1 MGKSDIITPMKF
13 SWQNRQSCVDISE
26 SNVNQTVT
34 LAGWVD
40 TTRDHGHL
48 LFIHLRDRSG
58 TMQVVCD
65 ENLNQ
70 GIYKLSKT
78 LKSEF
83 VIKVT
88 GNIQMR
94 SKETINSDMVSG
106 TIELIAE
113 EIDVLSKAKTPPFM
127 VSEKSSEK
135 LGLDVDEDLR
145 LQYRYLDL
153 RRSPMQKNMIGRAN
167 IVRALR
173 DTLNNGGFLDIET
186 PFLTKSTPEGA
197 RDYLVPS
204 RTHKNTFFALP
215 QSPQLFKQLL
225 MMSGL
230 ERYYQVVKCFR
241 DEDLRPNR
249 QPEFTQLDLEASF
262 VNEDDV
268 MNLTNELIKAAFE
281 SNGITINHEFP
292 CMTYKDAM
300 DTYGTDAPDLR
311 YGMAFANVTDV
322 FKGSGYKIF
331 NSIIEAGGAIKG
343 FALPGLANELSK
355 NMLQN
360 DLASKSIQ
368 ACGGK
373 GLTWM
378 KVLENDQFES
388 NIVQFFSQ
396 EQLVAAR
403 EATGAEVGDIMM
415 FVADTNP
422 NTVNHVLGRFRIMVA
437 ERFKLIPED
446 VYAGCWITDFP
457 LFEKTDTGLT
467 SLHHPFTQPAQH
479 IHESMNEDDILNV
492 TARAY
497 DIVIN
502 GQEVG
507 GGSIRIHDSQQQA
520 LIFKLLNL
528 SDEEIQQKFG
538 FFVDAL
544 AYGTPPH
551 GGLALGIDRLVS
563 VILNTPSIRDVIAF
577 PKNRVAFCP
586 LTKAPSIV
594 EQTQLDDLNIT
605 HQTPIEE
612 LIES

>member
-1 MGKSDIITPMKF
+1 MKF
-13 SWQNRQSCVDISE
+13 NWNQRQSCHDITE
-26 SNVNQTVT
+26 AHVNQTVT

-70 GIYKLSKT
+70 GIYQQSKT
-78 LKSEF
+78 LRSEY
-83 VIKVT
+83 VIKIT
-88 GNIQMR
+88 GTVQMR

-106 TIELIAE
+106 TIEVIATD
-113 EIDVLSKAKTPPFM
+113 IDILSKAKTPPFM
-127 VSEKSSEK
+127 VSEKSTEK
-135 LGLDVDEDLR
+135 LDMSVDEDLR

-153 RRSPMQKNMIGRAN
+153 RRQPMQKNIIGRAK
-167 IVRALR
+167 IVQALR
-173 DTLNNGGFLDIET
+173 DTLNQAEFLDIET

-262 VNEDDV
+262 VDESDII
-268 MNLTNELIKAAFE
+268 NLTNTLIKAAFD
-281 SNGITINHEFP
+281 SNGIAINHDFAT
-292 CMTYKDAM
+292 MTYEHALN
-300 DTYGTDAPDLR
+300 TYGTDAPDLR
-311 YGMAFANVTDV
+311 YGMTFSDVTEH

-331 NSIIEAGGAIKG
+331 NSIIDAGGAIKG

-360 DLASKSIQ
+360 DLASKAIQ

-378 KVLENDQFES
+378 KVLPDNQFES
-388 NIVQFFSQ
+388 NIVQFFSN
-396 EQLVAAR
+396 EQLIAAR
-403 EATGAEVGDIMM
+403 DAVNAEVGDVMM
-415 FVADTNP
+415 FVADTSLD
-422 NTVNHVLGRFRIMVA
+422 TVNQVLGRFRIYLA
-437 ERFKLIPED
+437 ERFNLIPDD
-446 VYAGCWITDFP
+446 VYAGCWVTDFP
-457 LFEKTDTGLT
+457 LFEKTESGLT
-467 SLHHPFTQPAQH
+467 SLHHPFTQPSTS
-479 IHESMNEDDILNV
+479 IHEGMSEDDILAIK
-492 TARAY
+492 ARAY

-507 GGSIRIHDSQQQA
+507 GGSIRIHDSAQQA
-520 LIFKLLNL
+520 LIFKLLKL
-528 SDEEIQQKFG
+528 SDEEIEQKFG
-538 FFVDAL
+538 FFVNAL
-544 AYGTPPH
+544 AHGTPPH
-551 GGLALGIDRLVS
+551 GGLAIGIDRLVS
-563 VILNTPSIRDVIAF
+563 VILATPSIRDVIAF

-586 LTKAPSIV
+586 LTKAPSV
-594 EQTQLDDLNIT
+594 VDQAQLDDLNIT
-605 HQTPIEE
+605 HKAPIEA

>member
-1 MGKSDIITPMKF
+1 
-13 SWQNRQSCVDISE
+13 
-26 SNVNQTVT
+26 
-34 LAGWVD
+34 
-40 TTRDHGHL
+40 
-48 LFIHLRDRSG
+48 
-58 TMQVVCD
+58 
-65 ENLNQ
+65 
-70 GIYKLSKT
+70 
-78 LKSEF
+78 
-83 VIKVT
+83 
-88 GNIQMR
+88 
-94 SKETINSDMVSG
+94 
-106 TIELIAE
+106 
-113 EIDVLSKAKTPPFM
+113 
-127 VSEKSSEK
+127 
-135 LGLDVDEDLR
+135 
-145 LQYRYLDL
+145 
-153 RRSPMQKNMIGRAN
+153 
-167 IVRALR
+167 
-173 DTLNNGGFLDIET
+173 
-186 PFLTKSTPEGA
+186 
-197 RDYLVPS
+197 
-204 RTHKNTFFALP
+204 
-215 QSPQLFKQLL
+215 
-225 MMSGL
+225 
-230 ERYYQVVKCFR
+230 
-241 DEDLRPNR
+241 
-249 QPEFTQLDLEASF
+249 
-262 VNEDDV
+262 
-268 MNLTNELIKAAFE
+268 
-281 SNGITINHEFP
+281 
-292 CMTYKDAM
+292 MTYKDAM

-437 ERFKLIPED
+437 ERFNLIPED

-479 IHESMNEDDILNV
+479 IHESMNEADILNV

-520 LIFKLLNL
+520 LIL
-528 SDEEIQQKFG
+528 SYSIFLMKKFNRSLA
-538 FFVDAL
+538 FLWMHLPMAPHPMVD
-544 AYGTPPH
+544 
-551 GGLALGIDRLVS
+551 
-563 VILNTPSIRDVIAF
+563 
-577 PKNRVAFCP
+577 
-586 LTKAPSIV
+586 
-594 EQTQLDDLNIT
+594 
-605 HQTPIEE
+605 
-612 LIES
+612 

>member
-1 MGKSDIITPMKF
+1 MKF
-13 SWQNRQSCVDISE
+13 TWNNRQSCADITE
-26 SNVNQTVT
+26 KHIDQTIT

-70 GIYKLSKT
+70 GLYKLSKS
-78 LKSEF
+78 LRSEF
-83 VIKVT
+83 VIKIT
-88 GNIQMR
+88 GNVQMR
-94 SKETINSDMVSG
+94 SKETINSSMVSG
-106 TIELIAE
+106 TIEVIADT
-113 EIDVLSKAKTPPFM
+113 IDILSKAKTPPFM
-127 VSEKSSEK
+127 VSEKASVK
-135 LGLDVDEDLR
+135 LGQDIDEDLR

-153 RRSPMQKNMIGRAN
+153 RRAPMQKNIIGRSN
-167 IVRALR
+167 VIRALR
-173 DTLNNGGFLDIET
+173 DTLNKADFLDVET

-262 VNEDDV
+262 VDEADI
-268 MNLTNELIKAAFE
+268 MAITTELIKAAFE
-281 SNGITINHEFP
+281 SHGITIKHDFQS
-292 CMTYKDAM
+292 MTY
-300 DTYGTDAPDLR
+300 DTALNLYGTDAPDLR
-311 YGMAFANVTDV
+311 YGLAFSDATSI

-331 NSIIEAGGAIKG
+331 NSIIDSGGAIKG

-360 DLASKSIQ
+360 DLASKTIQ

-378 KVLENDQFES
+378 KVLDDDKFES

-396 EQLVAAR
+396 DQLIAAR
-403 EATGAEVGDIMM
+403 DLTQAKPGDIMM
-415 FVADTNP
+415 FVADP
-422 NTVNHVLGRFRIMVA
+422 SVAKVNDILGKFRIVVA
-437 ERFKLIPED
+437 ERFNLIPQD
-446 VYAGCWITDFP
+446 DYAGCWITDFP
-457 LFEKTDTGLT
+457 LFEKTDSGLT
-467 SLHHPFTQPAQH
+467 SLHHPFTQPAEH
-479 IHESMNEDDILNV
+479 IHESMSEADILNV
-492 TARAY
+492 KARAY

-502 GQEVG
+502 GQEIG
-507 GGSIRIHDSQQQA
+507 GGSIRIHDAQQQA
-520 LIFKLLNL
+520 LIFKLLQL

-586 LTKAPSIV
+586 LTKAPSV
-594 EQTQLDDLNIT
+594 VDQSQLDDLNIT

>member
-1 MGKSDIITPMKF
+1 
-13 SWQNRQSCVDISE
+13 
-26 SNVNQTVT
+26 
-34 LAGWVD
+34 
-40 TTRDHGHL
+40 
-48 LFIHLRDRSG
+48 
-58 TMQVVCD
+58 
-65 ENLNQ
+65 
-70 GIYKLSKT
+70 
-78 LKSEF
+78 
-83 VIKVT
+83 
-88 GNIQMR
+88 
-94 SKETINSDMVSG
+94 
-106 TIELIAE
+106 
-113 EIDVLSKAKTPPFM
+113 
-127 VSEKSSEK
+127 
-135 LGLDVDEDLR
+135 
-145 LQYRYLDL
+145 
-153 RRSPMQKNMIGRAN
+153 
-167 IVRALR
+167 
-173 DTLNNGGFLDIET
+173 
-186 PFLTKSTPEGA
+186 
-197 RDYLVPS
+197 
-204 RTHKNTFFALP
+204 
-215 QSPQLFKQLL
+215 
-225 MMSGL
+225 
-230 ERYYQVVKCFR
+230 
-241 DEDLRPNR
+241 
-249 QPEFTQLDLEASF
+249 SF

-268 MNLTNELIKAAFE
+268 MNLTNDLIKAAFE

-292 CMTYKDAM
+292 SMTYKDAM

-311 YGMAFANVTDV
+311 YGMAFANVTEE

-437 ERFKLIPED
+437 ERFNLIAED

-479 IHESMNEDDILNV
+479 IHESMSEDDILNV

-594 EQTQLDDLNIT
+594 EQSQLDDLNIT

-612 LIES
+612 LVES

>member
-1 MGKSDIITPMKF
+1 MKF
-13 SWQNRQSCVDISE
+13 NWNQRQSCHDITE
-26 SNVNQTVT
+26 AHVNQTVT

-70 GIYKLSKT
+70 GIYQQSKT
-78 LKSEF
+78 LRSEY
-83 VIKVT
+83 VIKIT
-88 GNIQMR
+88 GTVQMR

-106 TIELIAE
+106 TIEVIATD
-113 EIDVLSKAKTPPFM
+113 IDILSKAKTPPFM
-127 VSEKSSEK
+127 VSEKSTEK
-135 LGLDVDEDLR
+135 LDMSVDEDLR

-153 RRSPMQKNMIGRAN
+153 RRQPMQKNIIGRAK
-167 IVRALR
+167 IVQALR
-173 DTLNNGGFLDIET
+173 DTLNQAEFLDIET

-262 VNEDDV
+262 VDESDII
-268 MNLTNELIKAAFE
+268 NLTNTLIKAAFE
-281 SNGITINHEFP
+281 SNGITINHDFAT
-292 CMTYKDAM
+292 MTYEHALN
-300 DTYGTDAPDLR
+300 TYGTDAPDLR
-311 YGMAFANVTDV
+311 YGMTFSNVTEH

-331 NSIIEAGGAIKG
+331 NSIIDAGGAIKG

-360 DLASKSIQ
+360 DLASKAIQ

-378 KVLENDQFES
+378 KVLPDNQFES
-388 NIVQFFSQ
+388 NIVQFFSN
-396 EQLVAAR
+396 EQLIAAR
-403 EATGAEVGDIMM
+403 DAVNAEVGDVMM
-415 FVADTNP
+415 FVADASLD
-422 NTVNHVLGRFRIMVA
+422 TVNQVLGRFRIYLA
-437 ERFKLIPED
+437 ERFNLIPDD
-446 VYAGCWITDFP
+446 VYAGCWVTDFP
-457 LFEKTDTGLT
+457 LFEKTESGLT
-467 SLHHPFTQPAQH
+467 SLHHPFTQPSTS
-479 IHESMNEDDILNV
+479 IHEGMSEDDILAIK
-492 TARAY
+492 ARAY

-507 GGSIRIHDSQQQA
+507 GGSIRIHDSAQQA
-520 LIFKLLNL
+520 LIFKLLKL
-528 SDEEIQQKFG
+528 SDEEIEQKFG
-538 FFVDAL
+538 FFVNAL
-544 AYGTPPH
+544 AHGTPPH
-551 GGLALGIDRLVS
+551 GGLAIGIDRLVS
-563 VILNTPSIRDVIAF
+563 VILATPSIRDVIAF

-586 LTKAPSIV
+586 LTKAPSV
-594 EQTQLDDLNIT
+594 VDQAQLDDLNIT
-605 HQTPIEE
+605 HKAPIEA

>member
-1 MGKSDIITPMKF
+1 MKF
-13 SWQNRQSCVDISE
+13 SWQNRQSCIDISE
-26 SNVNQTVT
+26 SNINQTVT

-78 LKSEF
+78 LKSEY

-113 EIDVLSKAKTPPFM
+113 KIDILSKAKTPPFM
-127 VSEKSSEK
+127 VSEKSSAK

-153 RRSPMQKNMIGRAN
+153 RRSPMQKNIIGRAN

-173 DTLNNGGFLDIET
+173 DTLNKGGFLDIET

-281 SNGITINHEFP
+281 SNGTPINHEFP
-292 CMTYKDAM
+292 SMTYKDAM

-331 NSIIEAGGAIKG
+331 NSIIESGGAIKG
-343 FALPGLANELSK
+343 FSLPGLANELSK
-355 NMLQN
+355 NMIQN

-396 EQLVAAR
+396 EQLIAAR
-403 EATGAEVGDIMM
+403 EATGAKTGDIMM

-422 NTVNHVLGRFRIMVA
+422 ATANQVLGRFRIMVA
-437 ERFKLIPED
+437 ERFNLIPDD

-457 LFEKTDTGLT
+457 LFEKTESGLT

-479 IHESMNEDDILNV
+479 IHEGMSEKDILNI

-520 LIFKLLNL
+520 LIFKLLKL

-605 HQTPIEE
+605 HQTPIED